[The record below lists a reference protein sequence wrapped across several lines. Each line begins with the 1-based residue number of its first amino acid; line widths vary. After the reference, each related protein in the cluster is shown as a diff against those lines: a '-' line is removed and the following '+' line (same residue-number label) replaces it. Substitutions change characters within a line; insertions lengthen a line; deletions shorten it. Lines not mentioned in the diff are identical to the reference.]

1 MHAPPLDY
9 AVDDDAVAPAGAARD
24 GDITLAAVFDRHAA
38 SLPVTETMIR
48 DAWRRMESE
57 QDLVTDERR
66 ATPAPAAGVLGRTF
80 RRFRPSA

>member
-1 MHAPPLDY
+1 MHVPPLDY
-9 AVDDDAVAPAGAARD
+9 AVDDDAAAAPGARD
-24 GDITLAAVFDRHAA
+24 GDVTLAAVLDRHAA
-38 SLPVTETMIR
+38 ALPVTEAMIR

-66 ATPAPAAGVLGRTF
+66 AAPVAAGVLERTF